1 MDQHTAADDYFY
13 VYEKNIFTFNSYF
26 RVDNGFKKLVHK
38 QMNSRPILICTV
50 VFKLESKIWYT
61 DFYWLCKVFYA
72 ILAFTLTP
80 FTNPFPNCKLHIF
93 AILKFLSI

>member
-13 VYEKNIFTFNSYF
+13 VCEKNIFTFNSYF

-50 VFKLESKIWYT
+50 VFK
-61 DFYWLCKVFYA
+61 A
-72 ILAFTLTP
+72 
-80 FTNPFPNCKLHIF
+80 
-93 AILKFLSI
+93 